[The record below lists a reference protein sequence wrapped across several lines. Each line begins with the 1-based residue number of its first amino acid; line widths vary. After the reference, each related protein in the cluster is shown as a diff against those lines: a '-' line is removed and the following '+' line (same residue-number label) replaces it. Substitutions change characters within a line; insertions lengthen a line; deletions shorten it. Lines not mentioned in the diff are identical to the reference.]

1 MNIAVLKFGGSVI
14 GGLDDIGRVARRIKE
29 RMDGGAFP
37 VVVVSA
43 MRGMT
48 DELMGMARAL
58 SPHPPGRELDM
69 LISVGERISMSLLAI
84 ALNELG
90 IPARSYTGS
99 QVGII
104 TENRHTSARVYEVK
118 LYRILDS
125 IREGVVPIVAGFQ
138 GVSLERE
145 VTTLGRG
152 GSDLT
157 AVALTVALRR
167 HFDEVEVEFYK
178 NVEGVLPV
186 APSIATSRPIPLM
199 SYEEMITMS
208 SLGARIIHSRAASL
222 AARYEIPLHI
232 HGLESKGGTVVK
244 KVEFLEAPH
253 VRGIVSMPAVSVY
266 LRVRE
271 DRRLP
276 QVISRLS
283 SAGVSPVLFY
293 HTYLDD
299 EPQLAFV
306 IRESDLGTFMDITSG
321 YDVIEEVMQLDRV
334 LVSVVGYGV
343 GNSSEVKD
351 TILSTSEKLGIHVD
365 AFISDDYRVSLLIDR
380 SREVELVRALAE
392 AFDLIA
398 PDSAG

>member
-1 MNIAVLKFGGSVI
+1 MNITVLKFGGSVI
-14 GGLDDIGRVARRIKE
+14 GGLEDIKKVARRIKE
-29 RMDGGAFP
+29 RMEEGAFP
-37 VVVVSA
+37 IVVVSA

-48 DELMGMARAL
+48 DELINMAKTL
-58 SPHPPGRELDM
+58 SSHPPGREMDM

-84 ALNELG
+84 ALNDLG

-104 TENRHTSARVYEVK
+104 TENKHTSARVYEVK

-125 IREGVVPIVAGFQ
+125 IREKVVPIVAGFQ

-157 AVALTVALRR
+157 AVALTVALKR
-167 HFDEVEVEFYK
+167 HFDDVRVEFYK
-178 NVEGVLPV
+178 NVDGVLPV
-186 APSIATSRPIPLM
+186 APSIAPSRPIPLM

-222 AARYEIPLHI
+222 AARYGVSLHI

-253 VRGIVSMPAVSVY
+253 VRGVVSMPAVSVY
-266 LRVRE
+266 LRVKG
-271 DRRLP
+271 DRSLP

-283 SAGVSPVLFY
+283 YSGISPVLFY
-293 HTYLDD
+293 HTYLND
-299 EPQLAFV
+299 EPHLAFV
-306 IRESDLGTFMDITSG
+306 IRENDLEPFMEVVSG
-321 YDVIEEVMQLDRV
+321 YDVIEKVMQSDRV

-343 GNSSEVKD
+343 GNSSEVKE
-351 TILSTSEKLGIHVD
+351 TILSIVEGLGIHVD

-380 SREVELVRALAE
+380 DRELELIRALAK
-392 AFDLIA
+392 AFDLIT
-398 PDSAG
+398 PDSGE

>member
-186 APSIATSRPIPLM
+186 APSIAPSRPIPLM